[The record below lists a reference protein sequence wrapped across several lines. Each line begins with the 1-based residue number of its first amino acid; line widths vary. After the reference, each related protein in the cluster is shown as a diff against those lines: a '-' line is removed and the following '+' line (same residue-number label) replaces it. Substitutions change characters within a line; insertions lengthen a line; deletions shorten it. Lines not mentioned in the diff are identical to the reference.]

1 MDSIYDDSDDL
12 LWKHSLSPRHDVHL
26 AHAPHEQLSR
36 YAPYAGLILSIILV
50 LLFLT
55 KNYILEGVLS
65 LLPRF
70 YGKSYTSLTSIPRRG
85 FVNHH
90 IGATCRIILMFL
102 AGYPFLS
109 VAFGRSILSDPVVRG
124 GKTTMGD
131 MLLISSQLLVAMYI
145 FETIYRKKL
154 SPVACLH
161 HVGTILVAQS
171 AVTISI
177 YGHKDAD
184 FEFILCC
191 VWGMFYFFHHILH
204 ILTIA

>member
-1 MDSIYDDSDDL
+1 M
-12 LWKHSLSPRHDVHL
+12 
-26 AHAPHEQLSR
+26 
-36 YAPYAGLILSIILV
+36 II
-50 LLFLT
+50 
-55 KNYILEGVLS
+55 G
-65 LLPRF
+65 
-70 YGKSYTSLTSIPRRG
+70 
-85 FVNHH
+85 
-90 IGATCRIILMFL
+90 
-102 AGYPFLS
+102 GYPFLS

-171 AVTISI
+171 AVAISI

-191 VWGMFYFFHHILH
+191 VWGKFYFFYILLH
-204 ILTIA
+204 ILTIFQERLMPSVKSCLISPSSYTESTQTTTTFYTKSSSSPQLPHSCPQLPKQ